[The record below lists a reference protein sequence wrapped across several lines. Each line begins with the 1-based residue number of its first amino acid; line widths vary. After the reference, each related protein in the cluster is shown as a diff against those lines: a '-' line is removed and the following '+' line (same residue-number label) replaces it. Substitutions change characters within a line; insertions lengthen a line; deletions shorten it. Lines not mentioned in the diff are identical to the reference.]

1 MRIAL
6 DAMGGD
12 DAPSINIDGALTAI
26 AQTEQLSVDL
36 VGNEELLRSLLKEKC
51 LLTGNYPEERLRIVP
66 ADGFIGMEE
75 KPTLALRK
83 KPNSSIAICWK
94 LMAEKEVQAIVSAG
108 NTGACVAAGLR
119 TRLFLKNV
127 KRPGIAAVLPTLKGQ
142 CILMDVG
149 ANPAA
154 RSDHLYQYGVMG
166 AIYAREMF
174 ELENPRIGL
183 LNIGSED
190 GKGTSLVR
198 EANQFF
204 LASRLKDQY
213 IGNVEGRDIF
223 QGDTDVVICE
233 GFVGNVVLKVS
244 EGLADMM
251 FRVLSEEI
259 TGALD
264 SEKAKA
270 GEAFKKAAS
279 RYEYQE
285 TGGAPLLGID
295 GLCMI
300 CHGSSNAHAMT
311 NALLTC
317 MKMNDRKIN
326 DSIIDQLAL
335 MPTPAI

>member
-26 AQTEQLSVDL
+26 AQVEQLSVDL
-36 VGNEELLRSLLKEKC
+36 VGDQELLTSLLKEKR
-51 LLTGNYPEERLRIVP
+51 LLTGEYPEDRLRIVP
-66 ADGFIGMEE
+66 AQGFVGMEE
-75 KPTLALRK
+75 KPTVALRK
-83 KPNSSIAICWK
+83 KPDCSIALCWK
-94 LMAEKEVQAIVSAG
+94 LMAENEVQAIVSAG
-108 NTGACVAAGLR
+108 NTGASVAAGLR

-127 KRPGIAAVLPTLKGQ
+127 KRPGIAAVLPTLKGH

-174 ELENPRIGL
+174 GVENPQIGL

-190 GKGTSLVR
+190 GKGTNLVR

-204 LASRLKDQY
+204 LASHLKDQY
-213 IGNVEGRDIF
+213 VGNIEGRGISK
-223 QGDTDVVICE
+223 GEADVVICE

-244 EGLADMM
+244 EGMADMM

-259 TGALD
+259 AGVLD
-264 SEKAKA
+264 AEKTNASQ
-270 GEAFKKAAS
+270 AFKKAAS

-311 NALLTC
+311 NALTTC
-317 MKMNDRKIN
+317 VKMNDRKIN
-326 DSIIDQLAL
+326 DSIIQQLAT
-335 MPTPAI
+335 MPTPAV